1 MRALLAVLLFVP
13 LTASAFCGFYVS
25 GAGGKLFNDASMV
38 VLVRDGTRTVL
49 SMQNNY
55 RGPPENFALVV
66 PVPVVLQKG
75 NVTTLPREA
84 FTRLDELTSPRLV
97 QMEVNPCGI
106 GTGRGLM
113 GGGGGYGAGVGDSLK
128 QDLGVKVEAKFDVE
142 EYEIVILS
150 AESSLGL
157 NIWLKEMKYNIPDG
171 AEGAL
176 KPYVAAGSKFFVA
189 KVDAKKVKMKD
200 GQAVL
205 SPLRFHY
212 DSEAFTLPV
221 RMGLLNSSG
230 SQDLIVHIIAMSR
243 YELAN
248 MKNVLVPTNFDVRT
262 RVSAQF
268 GGFYSEL
275 VNRTFKKSPGAAVTE
290 FAWEGALPPPT
301 EYVGGGIYGVTCDPC
316 PPPHPVDNPLA
327 RYLGVN
333 LMPKIKTDEGIAA
346 FARNAT
352 ITRLHLRYTK
362 DSAPDD
368 LVFKA
373 VAPVAG
379 GVPEVKTPA
388 PAKHN
393 RFQGRYVMWVQG
405 CGDGMGTL
413 DSTGSAIGV
422 NNIGGGNILGG
433 GIGNGGLAGIGT
445 IGVGSGRGTFY
456 SAGSPLSRPQAESNK
471 LIDPFEQLLVADLP
485 ELDVK
490 AVPLAKDAPKL
501 PYVEPQPLTPMPQ
514 MQQVAQGPTVTIG
527 TPQAVGALD
536 PVIITRILR
545 QNMGAFNYCH
555 QKELQVNPTVAGRMM
570 IRFII
575 SPNGSV
581 TQSITTQSTGDGN
594 LDACVTGRVRTL
606 MFPAPKG
613 GGIVDVR
620 VPFIFRS
627 Q

>member
-1 MRALLAVLLFVP
+1 MRGLLAALLFAP

-55 RGPPENFALVV
+55 RGPPQDFALVV

-97 QMEVNPCGI
+97 QMETEPCGI
-106 GTGRGLM
+106 GRGLA
-113 GGGGGYGAGVGDSLK
+113 GGAGYGAGAGRSESLPR
-128 QDLGVKVEAKFDVE
+128 DLGVKVEAKFDVE

-157 NIWLKEMKYNIPDG
+157 SIWLKENKYNIPDG
-171 AEGAL
+171 ADAAL
-176 KPYVAAGSKFFVA
+176 KPYVAGGSKFFVA

-200 GQAVL
+200 GEAVL
-205 SPLRFHY
+205 SPLRFYY
-212 DSEAFTLPV
+212 DAEAFTLPV
-221 RMGLLNSSG
+221 RMGLLNSAG
-230 SQDLIVHIIAMSR
+230 TQDLIVHVIAKSR

-262 RVSAQF
+262 RTQAQF
-268 GGFYSEL
+268 GGFYTEL
-275 VNRTFKKSPGAAVTE
+275 VDRTFKKNPGAAVTE

-316 PPPHPVDNPLA
+316 PPPHPVDNPLG

-346 FARNAT
+346 FARAAT

-362 DSAPDD
+362 ESAPDD

-373 VAPVAG
+373 VEPIAG
-379 GVPEVKTPA
+379 GIPEAKTPG

-393 RFQGRYVMWVQG
+393 RFQGRYVMWVPG
-405 CGDGMGTL
+405 CSSLNG
-413 DSTGSAIGV
+413 
-422 NNIGGGNILGG
+422 IGGGTIG
-433 GIGNGGLAGIGT
+433 GIGSIGIG
-445 IGVGSGRGTFY
+445 GGSAFY
-456 SAGSPLSRPQAESNK
+456 SAGSALNRPQAASNK
-471 LIDPFEQLLVADLP
+471 LIDPFEQLLVADLA

-490 AVPLAKDAPKL
+490 AVPLAKDPPKL
-501 PYVEPQPLTPMPQ
+501 PPVPPQPLTPMPPTQ
-514 MQQVAQGPTVTIG
+514 PAGPTVTIG
-527 TPQAVGALD
+527 QVQATGALD
-536 PVIITRILR
+536 PAIITRILR
-545 QNMGAFNYCH
+545 QNMGALRYCY
-555 QKELQVNPTVAGRMM
+555 QKQLQINPSVTGRVA

-575 SPNGSV
+575 SATGNVSAANK
-581 TQSITTQSTGDGN
+581 TQSTGDAT
-594 LDACVTGRVRTL
+594 LDDCAVARIHTL
-606 MFPAPKG
+606 VFPVPQG
-613 GGIVDVR
+613 GGIVDVT
-620 VPFIFRS
+620 VPLQFRN

>member
-1 MRALLAVLLFVP
+1 MVAAMRALLAALLFAP

-38 VLVRDGTRTVL
+38 VLLRDGTRTVL

-55 RGPPENFALVV
+55 RGPPQDFALVV

-97 QMEVNPCGI
+97 QMETEPCGI
-106 GTGRGLM
+106 GSARGLQ
-113 GGGGGYGAGVGDSLK
+113 GAGYGAGAGGGDSLPR
-128 QDLGVKVEAKFDVE
+128 DLGVKVEAKFEVE

-157 NIWLKEMKYNIPDG
+157 SIWLKENKYNIPDG
-171 AEGAL
+171 ADAAL
-176 KPYVAAGSKFFVA
+176 KPYVAGGSKFFVA

-205 SPLRFHY
+205 SPLRFSY
-212 DSEAFTLPV
+212 DAEAFTLPV
-221 RMGLLNSSG
+221 RMGLLNSAG
-230 SQDLIVHIIAMSR
+230 TQDLIVHIIAKSR

-262 RVSAQF
+262 RTQAQF
-268 GGFYSEL
+268 GGFYTEL
-275 VNRTFKKSPGAAVTE
+275 IDRTFKKNPGAAVTE

-316 PPPHPVDNPLA
+316 PPPHPVDNPLG

-346 FARNAT
+346 FARAAT

-373 VAPVAG
+373 VEPISG
-379 GVPEVKTPA
+379 GIPEAKTPG

-393 RFQGRYVMWVQG
+393 RFQGRYVMWVPG
-405 CGDGMGTL
+405 CSSLNGGI
-413 DSTGSAIGV
+413 GS
-422 NNIGGGNILGG
+422 LGG
-433 GIGNGGLAGIGT
+433 GFGGA
-445 IGVGSGRGTFY
+445 FY
-456 SAGSPLSRPQAESNK
+456 SAGSSLNRQQSSSDK
-471 LIDPFEQLLVADLP
+471 LIDPFEQLLVADLA

-490 AVPLAKDAPKL
+490 AVPLAKDPPKL
-501 PYVEPQPLTPMPQ
+501 PPMLPQPFTPMPPTQ
-514 MQQVAQGPTVTIG
+514 PAGPNPTVMFGPPQVNGELDPAIITRVLRQNLGAFRYCYQKELTINPTVTG
-527 TPQAVGALD
+527 
-536 PVIITRILR
+536 R
-545 QNMGAFNYCH
+545 
-555 QKELQVNPTVAGRMM
+555 VA

-575 SPNGSV
+575 SASGAV
-581 TQSITTQSTGDGN
+581 TMANKSQSTGDQT
-594 LDACVTGRVRTL
+594 LDDCAVARIRTL
-606 MFPAPKG
+606 VFPAPRG
-613 GGIVDVR
+613 GGIADVT
-620 VPFIFRS
+620 VPVQFKN